1 MVRHWWL
8 ASASFPVVAGVLCSL
23 AIMFNI
29 CAVSQ
34 GWREII
40 DPDGI
45 VSIIAQPAW
54 AVALKAVSLALAVVG
69 YFVLLLTMISKRDPV
84 KGFIV
89 TILCWCASAAT
100 LLSVIGVV
108 AQEHTTVNPQQ
119 TLQYTQNYFY
129 GTFAASYYVL
139 IAVLLAIYASSV
151 HSVHLNRK
159 ERRAIECTSIILR
172 VAAFFVFLL
181 GGAAVYATIEGWLFM
196 DALYW
201 ADYTLL
207 TIGIGNLAPKTHLG
221 RSLLFPY
228 ASAGILNT
236 GLVISSMTSFT
247 EDLRQ
252 LNIRFKIEEV
262 HSGIQGRQTSRG
274 GASNVRSDKEKQPLQ
289 MPADPL
295 YPNKADLLKFHRIK
309 RDFYRRH
316 RWMTLIWSGL
326 ALFFL
331 WLVSAAIF
339 RRSERSQKWTYFQ
352 ALYFT
357 YTSLT
362 TIGYGDLYP
371 TSNFGKAFFVF
382 WSLLAVPVMT
392 NLVAAMAQL
401 GFEKLTY
408 LLRYLWR
415 IQVSRLARM
424 YPDAHRER
432 ERNKSVPGPGIA
444 IDSNSRASEPT
455 NSMQPSTGVQS
466 SSTYEKE
473 ESGKSLV
480 QAAQRSLAL
489 GEEIHKLIFTLQS
502 SSTTQLDL
510 YSEWD
515 RILPLLHPES
525 DGCDLPETTSLATL
539 YGHTGTVLESLDTDR
554 PTTDVNKEILW
565 MLKFLTEKVCSHLR
579 EGLAREHSGRSN
591 TLS

>member
-1 MVRHWWL
+1 MVTHWWL
-8 ASASFPVVAGVLCSL
+8 ASASFPVVTGVLCSMS
-23 AIMFNI
+23 IMFNI

-40 DPDGI
+40 EPDGS

-54 AVALKAVSLALAVVG
+54 TIALKAVSLALAVVG
-69 YFVLLLTMISKRDPV
+69 YFVLLLTMRSKRDPV

-89 TILCWCASAAT
+89 TILCWCASAAI

-108 AQEHTTVNPQQ
+108 AQEHTIVNSQQ

-129 GTFAASYYVL
+129 GTFAAGHYLL
-139 IAVLLAIYASSV
+139 IAVFLAIYAGSV
-151 HSVHLNRK
+151 HSVHLNRE
-159 ERRAIECTSIILR
+159 ERRTIECTSIILR

-228 ASAGILNT
+228 ASAGIMNT

-252 LNIRFKIEEV
+252 LNIKFKIEEV
-262 HSGIQGRQTSRG
+262 HSGIQGRQASRG
-274 GASNVRSDKEKQPLQ
+274 CAGNSRNDKEKQPLQ
-289 MPADPL
+289 MPADPQ
-295 YPNKADLLKFHRIK
+295 YPNKADLLKLQRMK

-326 ALFFL
+326 ALFLL
-331 WLVSAAIF
+331 WLVSAIIF
-339 RRSERSQKWTYFQ
+339 RRSERSQQWTYFQ

-382 WSLLAVPVMT
+382 WSLLAVPVLT
-392 NLVAAMAQL
+392 NLIAAMGQL

-415 IQVSRLARM
+415 LHVSRLARM
-424 YPDAHRER
+424 NPDAHRER
-432 ERNKSVPGPGIA
+432 ERKKSIPGPGIA
-444 IDSNSRASEPT
+444 TDSNSRASEPT
-455 NSMQPSTGVQS
+455 NAMQPSTGVQS
-466 SSTYEKE
+466 SSIYGKK
-473 ESGKSLV
+473 ESGKLLV

-489 GEEIHKLIFTLQS
+489 CEETHKLILTLQS

-515 RILPLLHPES
+515 RILPLLHPEG
-525 DGCDLPETTSLATL
+525 DGCDLSETTSLATL
-539 YGHTGTVLESLDTDR
+539 YGHTRSLDMDR
-554 PTTDVNKEILW
+554 STTDVNKEILW
-565 MLKFLTEKVCSHLR
+565 MLRFLTEKACSHLR
-579 EGLAREHSGRSN
+579 EGLAREHCVRSN

>member
-1 MVRHWWL
+1 MVTRWWL
-8 ASASFPVVAGVLCSL
+8 VSATFPVVAGLLCAL

-34 GWREII
+34 GWREIVDVDGSVSTI
-40 DPDGI
+40 D
-45 VSIIAQPAW
+45 QPAW
-54 AVALKAVSLALAVVG
+54 AVVLKALSLAFAVVG
-69 YFVLLLTMISKRDPV
+69 YIVLLLTMISKRDPV

-89 TILCWCASAAT
+89 TIMCWCASAAT
-100 LLSVIGVV
+100 LLSVIGVI
-108 AQEHTTVNPQQ
+108 AGEHTTVGPQQ

-129 GTFAASYYVL
+129 GTFAAGHYVL
-139 IAVLLAIYASSV
+139 IAVLLAIYTGSV
-151 HSVHLNRK
+151 HSAHLTHE
-159 ERRAIECTSIILR
+159 ERRTVECTSIILR
-172 VAAFFVFLL
+172 ATTFFAFLL
-181 GGAAVYATIEGWLFM
+181 GGAAVYATIEGWTFM

-207 TIGIGNLAPKTHLG
+207 TIGIGNIVPKTHLG

-228 ASAGILNT
+228 ASAGIFNA
-236 GLVISSMTSFT
+236 GLVITSMMSFT
-247 EDLRQ
+247 ENIRE
-252 LNIRFKIEEV
+252 LNIKLKMEEV
-262 HSGIQGRQTSRG
+262 HSGMQGRRCAAECS
-274 GASNVRSDKEKQPLQ
+274 SDSHGDREKQAPET
-289 MPADPL
+289 PAESR
-295 YPNKADLLKFHRIK
+295 YPNKADLLKFQRFK

-316 RWMTLIWSGL
+316 RWMTLIWSGV

-331 WLVSAAIF
+331 WLLSAVIF
-339 RRSERSQKWTYFQ
+339 RRSERSQKWTYFE
-352 ALYFT
+352 AVYFT

-382 WSLLAVPVMT
+382 WSLLAVPVLT
-392 NLVAAMAQL
+392 NLITAMAQL

-415 IQVSRLARM
+415 FQASRLGRM
-424 YPDAHRER
+424 NRDAQRER

-444 IDSNSRASEPT
+444 NDSNTRASEPT
-455 NSMQPSTGVQS
+455 NSIQPPNGVQS
-466 SSTYEKE
+466 SSTYEKR

-480 QAAQRSLAL
+480 QAAQHSLLL
-489 GEEIHKLIFTLQS
+489 GEEIHKLISILHS

-510 YSEWD
+510 YTEWD

-525 DGCDLPETTSLATL
+525 DGRDLSETTSLATL
-539 YGHTGTVLESLDTDR
+539 YGHTGTVLEFVETDI
-554 PTTDVNKEILW
+554 PTIDMKKEILW
-565 MLKFLTEKVCSHLR
+565 MLKFVTERFCSHLR
-579 EGLAREHSGRSN
+579 EGLEREQSGRSD

>member
-1 MVRHWWL
+1 MVTRWWL
-8 ASASFPVVAGVLCSL
+8 ASANFPVVAGVLCTS
-23 AIMFNI
+23 ATMFNI

-40 DPDGI
+40 DPDGSVRTI
-45 VSIIAQPAW
+45 DQPAW
-54 AVALKAVSLALAVVG
+54 AVVLKAVSVALAVVA
-69 YFVLLLTMISKRDPV
+69 YIVLLLTMISKRDPV

-100 LLSVIGVV
+100 LLSVIGVI
-108 AQEHTTVNPQQ
+108 AGEHTTVDPRQ
-119 TLQYTQNYFY
+119 TLRYTQNYFY
-129 GTFAASYYVL
+129 GTFAASHYVL
-139 IAVLLAIYASSV
+139 IAVLLAIYTGSV
-151 HSVHLNRK
+151 HSVHLTHE
-159 ERRAIECTSIILR
+159 ERRTVECTSIILR
-172 VAAFFVFLL
+172 VTAFCVFLL
-181 GGAAVYATIEGWLFM
+181 GGAAVYATIEGWAFM

-207 TIGIGNLAPKTHLG
+207 TIGIGNIAPKTHLG

-236 GLVISSMTSFT
+236 GLVITSMTSFT
-247 EDLRQ
+247 EEMRELS
-252 LNIRFKIEEV
+252 IKFKIEEV
-262 HSGIQGRQTSRG
+262 HSGIQGRQTSHEYAG
-274 GASNVRSDKEKQPLQ
+274 NNRSDKEKQPLQ
-289 MPADPL
+289 MPADPQ
-295 YPNKADLLKFHRIK
+295 YPNKADLLKLQRIK

-316 RWMTLIWSGL
+316 RWMTLIWSGV
-326 ALFFL
+326 ALFLL

-382 WSLLAVPVMT
+382 WSLLAVPVLT
-392 NLVAAMAQL
+392 NLVAAMGQL

-408 LLRYLWR
+408 LFRYLWSF
-415 IQVSRLARM
+415 QASRLGRM
-424 YPDAHRER
+424 NPDAHRES
-432 ERNKSVPGPGIA
+432 ERNKSVPGSGITN
-444 IDSNSRASEPT
+444 DSNSRASEPR
-455 NSMQPSTGVQS
+455 NSMQPSNGVQS
-466 SSTYEKE
+466 SSTYEKK

-480 QAAQRSLAL
+480 QAAQRSLDL
-489 GEEIHKLIFTLQS
+489 GEEIHKLISTLQS

-510 YSEWD
+510 YTEWD

-525 DGCDLPETTSLATL
+525 DGCDLSETTSLATL
-539 YGHTGTVLESLDTDR
+539 YGHTGTVLQVLDTDR
-554 PTTDVNKEILW
+554 PTTDMKKEILW
-565 MLKFLTEKVCSHLR
+565 MLKFLTQKVCSHLR
-579 EGLAREHSGRSN
+579 EGLEREQSGRSN
-591 TLS
+591 TQS